1 MVAALVN
8 WFSLAWPTS
17 FHRYVAASLSDS
29 SIISVASRFSVLVS
43 DVWVR
48 CRQYSSAA
56 RIVALTTLAEWLRR
70 PSLYRHSTPVR
81 TSSTRMAMDPERPRM
96 AAAMS
101 LESFVARGAYFV
113 GAVQMAL
120 ALALGAAAAVWVAV
134 AWAGPPAVSA
144 AVAATD
150 VTASARAAG
159 FLASALRMPVFMT
172 DIYIGPVRLVTG
184 F

>member
-96 AAAMS
+96 AVAMS
-101 LESFVARGAYFV
+101 LESFVATDAYFA
-113 GAVQMAL
+113 GAVQIALDEAAVAVGVAL
-120 ALALGAAAAVWVAV
+120 AR
-134 AWAGPPAVSA
+134 AGPPPVSA
-144 AVAATD
+144 AVVASDA
-150 VTASARAAG
+150 TASARA
-159 FLASALRMPVFMT
+159 
-172 DIYIGPVRLVTG
+172 
-184 F
+184 

>member
-1 MVAALVN
+1 MVAALTN

-17 FHRYVAASLSDS
+17 FHRYVAASLSEY
-29 SIISVASRFSVLVS
+29 SIISVASCCSVPVS
-43 DVWVR
+43 AVWVR

-81 TSSTRMAMDPERPRM
+81 TSSTRMAMDPERPRI

-101 LESFVARGAYFV
+101 SDSLLARGAYFV

-120 ALALGAAAAVWVAV
+120 DAAAVAV
-134 AWAGPPAVSA
+134 GAALARAGPPA
-144 AVAATD
+144 
-150 VTASARAAG
+150 
-159 FLASALRMPVFMT
+159 
-172 DIYIGPVRLVTG
+172 
-184 F
+184 

>member
-1 MVAALVN
+1 MVAALTN
-8 WFSLAWPTS
+8 WFSRAWPTS
-17 FHRYVAASLSDS
+17 FHRYVAASLSES
-29 SIISVASRFSVLVS
+29 SIISFASLFSVLVS

-101 LESFVARGAYFV
+101 SDSLVARDAYLG

-120 ALALGAAAAVWVAV
+120 DG
-134 AWAGPPAVSA
+134 A
-144 AVAATD
+144 AVAGRVA
-150 VTASARAAG
+150 
-159 FLASALRMPVFMT
+159 
-172 DIYIGPVRLVTG
+172 
-184 F
+184 